1 VDVFTPTPRN
11 WKELVSPGDVFSP
24 ASRNK
29 KKQEVRW
36 TCCKNEKEITTKE
49 RSANVRRGFVAF
61 FF

>member
-1 VDVFTPTPRN
+1 MKKKLSILLSVLMV
-11 WKELVSPGDVFSP
+11 LSLLCLAGCGG
-24 ASRNK
+24 NK